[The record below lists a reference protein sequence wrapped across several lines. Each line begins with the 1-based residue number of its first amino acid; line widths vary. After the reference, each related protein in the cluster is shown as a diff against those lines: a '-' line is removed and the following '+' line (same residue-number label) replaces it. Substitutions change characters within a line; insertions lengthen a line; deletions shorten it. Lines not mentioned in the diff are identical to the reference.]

1 MASPMNDTRDL
12 IHQPFSRR
20 HGYEPLPKA
29 MRLES
34 LSEELRIELWNCF
47 RGLLID
53 KTRTAYTTYF
63 IDDGKRFVERVLGR
77 LTKRP
82 EDEINTDYETTTD
95 FVKSLLLQQN
105 FNSVLDL
112 VEIAANDHACGR
124 RFAER
129 VHDLFE
135 RHAAPYRF
143 DISHPPLQFIP
154 RGSKEQGE
162 AIQLAVDTL
171 RQAQMHGA
179 SAHLRKAAEA
189 MNGCRYA
196 DAVKN
201 SIHAVESVAR
211 QIDPKAAKTLGP
223 ALKSLKD
230 RGVLPHEALAKAF
243 RALYGYSSDEQ
254 GIRHALLDKNE
265 ANVGLD
271 EAMFMYGACA
281 SFAAYLVSKHRQIN
295 E

>member
-1 MASPMNDTRDL
+1 MNDTRDL
-12 IHQPFSRR
+12 LHQPFSRR

-34 LSEELRIELWNCF
+34 LSEELRIELWNCL
-47 RGLLID
+47 RSLLMD
-53 KTRTAYTTYF
+53 KTETGYTTYF

-77 LTKRP
+77 LMKRP
-82 EDEINTDYETTTD
+82 EDEVDTAYEPTMD
-95 FVKSLLLQQN
+95 FIKKVVLQGN
-105 FNSVLDL
+105 FYSVLDL
-112 VEIAANDHACGR
+112 LEIAANDHACEAQ
-124 RFAER
+124 FAEG
-129 VHDLFE
+129 VHGLFE
-135 RHAAPYRF
+135 LHAAPYRF

-162 AIQLAVDTL
+162 AIQQAVDTL
-171 RQAQMHGA
+171 RQAHMDGA

-189 MNGCRYA
+189 MNGGRYA
-196 DAVKN
+196 DSVGN
-201 SIHAVESVAR
+201 SIHAVESVAC

-230 RGVLPHEALAKAF
+230 RGVLRHEALAKAF

-254 GIRHALLDKNE
+254 GIRHALLDRDE

-271 EAMFMYGACA
+271 EAMFMYGSCA
-281 SFAAYLVSKHRQIN
+281 SFAAYLVSKHRQVS

>member
-1 MASPMNDTRDL
+1 MNNTRDTL
-12 IHQPFSRR
+12 HQPFSRR

-29 MRLES
+29 MRLGH
-34 LSEELRIELWNCF
+34 LSEELRIELWNCL
-47 RGLLID
+47 RRLLID
-53 KTRTAYTTYF
+53 KTDTLYTTF
-63 IDDGKRFVERVLGR
+63 FTDGHRFVERVLGR

-82 EDEINTDYETTTD
+82 EDEINTGYEPTMN
-95 FVKSLLLQQN
+95 FIRKIVLQGS
-105 FNSVLDL
+105 FYSVLDL
-112 VEIAANDHACGR
+112 LEIAANDHACGTQ
-124 RFAER
+124 FAEK
-129 VHDLFE
+129 VHGIFE
-135 RHAAPYRF
+135 LHAAPYRF
-143 DISHPPLQFIP
+143 DISHRPLHFIP
-154 RGSKEQGE
+154 RGSQEQGE
-162 AIQLAVDTL
+162 AIQRAVDVL
-171 RQAQMHGA
+171 RQAPMDGA

-189 MNGCRYA
+189 MNGGRYA
-196 DAVKN
+196 DSVGN

-211 QIDPKAAKTLGP
+211 QIDPEAAKTLGP

-243 RALYGYSSDEQ
+243 RALYGYTSDEQ
-254 GIRHALLDKNE
+254 GIRHALPDRDE

>member
-1 MASPMNDTRDL
+1 ML
-12 IHQPFSRR
+12 HQPFSRR
-20 HGYEPLPKA
+20 HGYEPLPEA

-34 LSEELRIELWNCF
+34 LSEELRIELWNCL
-47 RGLLID
+47 RSLLID
-53 KTRTAYTTYF
+53 KTETAYTTYF

-82 EDEINTDYETTTD
+82 EDEINTDYETTTN
-95 FVKSLLLQQN
+95 FIKSLLLQQD

-124 RFAER
+124 QFAEQ
-129 VHDLFE
+129 VHRLFE
-135 RHAAPYRF
+135 QHAASYRF
-143 DISHPPLQFIP
+143 DISRSPLQFIP

-162 AIQLAVDTL
+162 AIQQAVDTL
-171 RQAQMHGA
+171 RQAHMDGA
-179 SAHLRKAAEA
+179 SAHLRTAAEA
-189 MNGCRYA
+189 MNGGRYA
-196 DAVKN
+196 DAVRN

-230 RGVLPHEALAKAF
+230 SGVLPHEALAKAF
-243 RALYGYSSDEQ
+243 QALYGYSSDEQ
-254 GIRHALLDKNE
+254 GVRHALLETNE
-265 ANVGLD
+265 ANFGLD

-281 SFAAYLVSKHRQIN
+281 SFAAYLVSKHRQIS